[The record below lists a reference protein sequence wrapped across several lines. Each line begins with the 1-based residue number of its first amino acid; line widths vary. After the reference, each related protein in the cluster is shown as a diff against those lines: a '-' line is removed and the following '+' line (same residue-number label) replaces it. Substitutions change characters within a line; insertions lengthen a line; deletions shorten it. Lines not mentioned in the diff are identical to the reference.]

1 MSLRAPATH
10 RKQRGVALLL
20 VLWLVAL
27 LTALIGAF
35 ALTAKIEGLQGRVLH
50 RGVIADE
57 AARAGFEYAL
67 VRVADPDPRRAW
79 QPDGRANKWE
89 FEGVPVEV
97 ALVDENGKIDLNQA
111 DLVLLASLFQH
122 AGQLEQEQARRLA
135 AAVLDWR
142 DPDILTQPE
151 GGAEDGE
158 YAAAERHYGA
168 KDAPF
173 ESVAEL
179 EQVLGMTPELY
190 AKVAPD
196 LTVFSGRTRPDP
208 AFASSGVLQAMG
220 IDAENVIG
228 RRRAWDPSSGA
239 PAPVLEGGEPLVSAG
254 SGTYSIDSRA
264 RLRDGREAILRVVV
278 RAGGSGLP
286 GSAYT
291 PLRWEE
297 GASTR

>member
-1 MSLRAPATH
+1 MSLRMPATH
-10 RKQRGVALLL
+10 RTQRGVALLL

-50 RGVIADE
+50 RGVIAGE
-57 AARAGFEYAL
+57 LARAGMEYAL
-67 VRVADPDPRRAW
+67 VRVADPDPRRQW
-79 QPDGRANKWE
+79 RPDGQPYRWTFDGAQ
-89 FEGVPVEV
+89 VEI
-97 ALVDENGKIDLNQA
+97 ALTDENGKIDLNQA
-111 DLVLLASLFQH
+111 DATLLASLFQQV
-122 AGQLEQEQARRLA
+122 GGLEQAEAAQLA
-135 AAVLDWR
+135 SAVLDWR
-142 DPDILTQPE
+142 DPDSLTQPE
-151 GGAEDGE
+151 GGAEDPD
-158 YAAAERHYGA
+158 YSAAERHYGA
-168 KDAPF
+168 KDASF
-173 ESVAEL
+173 ESVAEV
-179 EQVLGMTPELY
+179 EQVLGMTPALY
-190 AKVAPD
+190 AKLAPE

-228 RRRAWDPSSGA
+228 RRRAWDPEAGG
-239 PAPVLEGGEPLVSAG
+239 PAPVLEGGEPLVSSG

-264 RLRDGREAILRVVV
+264 RLRDGREAVLRVVV

-297 GASTR
+297 GASPR

>member
-1 MSLRAPATH
+1 MRM
-10 RKQRGVALLL
+10 RGAALLL
-20 VLWLVAL
+20 VLWLIAL

-50 RGVIADE
+50 RGVIAGE
-57 AARAGFEYAL
+57 AARAGLEYAL
-67 VRVADPDPRRAW
+67 VRVIDPDPRRQW
-79 QPDGRANKWE
+79 RPDGRPYEWE
-89 FEGVPVEV
+89 FGDAKIEV
-97 ALVDENGKIDLNQA
+97 SLLDENGKIDLNQA
-111 DLVLLASLFQH
+111 DMPLLASLFQKV
-122 AGQLEQEQARRLA
+122 GGVEQEQASQLA

-142 DPDILTQPE
+142 DPDVLTQPE
-151 GGAEDGE
+151 GGAEDGD

-179 EQVLGMTPELY
+179 EQVLGMTPEVF

-208 AFASSGVLQAMG
+208 AFASAGVLQAMG
-220 IDAENVIG
+220 IDPESVIG

-239 PAPVLEGGEPLVSAG
+239 PAPILEGGEPLVGSG

-264 RLRDGREAILRVVV
+264 RLRDGREAMLRVVV
-278 RAGGSGLP
+278 RAGGNGLP

-297 GASTR
+297 GASPR